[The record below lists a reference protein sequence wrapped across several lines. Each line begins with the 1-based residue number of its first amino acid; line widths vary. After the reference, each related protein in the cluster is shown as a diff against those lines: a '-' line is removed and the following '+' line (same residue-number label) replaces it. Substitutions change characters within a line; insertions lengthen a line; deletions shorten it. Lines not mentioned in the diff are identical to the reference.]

1 MRKAG
6 RAGFAVQ
13 GKEITALN
21 IFIFD
26 NLDDWE
32 QMESEG
38 MNSSA
43 AERTVIAKEI
53 LVD

>member
-1 MRKAG
+1 MAG

-13 GKEITALN
+13 GKEIKSLN

-43 AERTVIAKEI
+43 AKRAVIAKEI